1 MAVFLEVHDE
11 QGAGQRTA
19 SWRLE
24 LPEPTITVRELIRT
38 RVYEEVRRRNRDRTD
53 GTEIESADWHEQ
65 AEKALDAFTRRSFL
79 LLVDDRQVQSL
90 DEQIRVDESTEVVFL
105 RLVPLVGG

>member
-1 MAVFLEVHDE
+1 MGVFLEVHDE

-24 LPEPTITVRELIRT
+24 LPEPTITVRELIRS
-38 RVYEEVRRRNRDRTD
+38 RVYEEVRRRNRGQTDRTE
-53 GTEIESADWHEQ
+53 TADWHEK
-65 AEKALDAFTRRSFL
+65 AEKALDAFIRRSFL

-90 DEQIRVDESTEVVFL
+90 DEQIRVDEGTEVVFL